1 MGSHH
6 CPCSNTKTRRQPGS
20 STARPAPTDTALP
33 TCRCRM
39 CAPASARAIASSG
52 SDCSNRTGMCSVSS
66 SRNSACTIW
75 PSRTRSPRTNAPKL
89 EQYDG
94 SLFVVLRTAQ
104 LSGAEGLELG
114 ETHVFVGPRCV
125 ISYAMGRSRPTW
137 VFAPGARLFRTF
149 ADLGRAER
157 AFQTARRLGRH
168 YCRPDDDCRDLWN
181 ELRQDAGTALAPWL
195 PDGHDPDR
203 RRLRITFRR
212 FQKFG
217 VALTSTETRQVR
229 VLTVRPRATT
239 ISARSTPF

>member
-1 MGSHH
+1 MLEHEDAAATGVIN
-6 CPCSNTKTRRQPGS
+6 CAACSDGHRVADLPLSDVRAGLGKGDRFVWIGLFEPHGDVLRLVQQEFGLHDLAIEDAL
-20 STARPAPTDTALP
+20 TAHQR
-33 TCRCRM
+33 
-39 CAPASARAIASSG
+39 
-52 SDCSNRTGMCSVSS
+52 
-66 SRNSACTIW
+66 
-75 PSRTRSPRTNAPKL
+75 PKL

-125 ISYAMGRSRPTW
+125 ISYAMVRSRPTW

-168 YCRPDDDCRDLWN
+168 HCRPDDDCRDLWN